1 MPQFSAAHS
10 YTLYKAIA
18 EQNPKGLGMTAF
30 RQYSELECQMLDV
43 GWWYGAMTAG
53 SPGNNSIIS
62 RMFAILWYGGLYY
75 RPKHG
80 TWRPWSDTGMPI
92 ATALSRSG
100 GVVVQYQQSLRF
112 GGNGR
117 EETLWEWLFEDQ
129 QPARRSHATHGIERG
144 NYGTMPNTRPKNF
157 KENKKDEGNHSGINL
172 AGGGKGNRNA
182 ITGQRIL
189 EDGRHGHLYFCHTE
203 AALNQPGGFLVKA
216 ESSAPLD
223 TADGLFM
230 NSPYWRAH
238 PNQRAAMLAL
248 SPIWFVP
255 WFGAAL
261 ADTLTGGGLLRQ
273 PIGLAAGAIYPQA
286 QTGDFHALGVS
297 GERGVT
303 GGKKFKSIIRFDENV
318 PYGDNGYDVM
328 FVNPTAETVDRLI
341 RRELTFDPDDLG
353 RSPPAPDLPQPET
366 STSRVNAVLVAALQD
381 VIKKYEKEASGF
393 FARSSAESQR
403 VMEWIRGVVTTDA
416 ANVTYRNGE
425 LPMQGGPLLWTLKY
439 YARGSGQPAAAGAPA
454 VKLTQGGRLHKML
467 ADVVARGDQAV
478 ARL

>member
-1 MPQFSAAHS
+1 MQ
-10 YTLYKAIA
+10 YRAIA
-18 EQNPKGLGMTAF
+18 EQNRRGVGMDAF

-53 SPGNNSIIS
+53 TAGNNSILN
-62 RMFAILWYGGLYY
+62 RMFAILWHGGLYY

-80 TWRPWSDTGMPI
+80 TWRPWSDNDMPI

-100 GVVVQYQQSLRF
+100 GVVVQYQQRSRF
-112 GGNGR
+112 GGHGR
-117 EETLWEWLFEDQ
+117 EETLWEWLFENQ
-129 QPARRSHATHGIERG
+129 QPDHRSHATHGIERG
-144 NYGTMPNTRPKNF
+144 NYGTMPNNQPKNF

-172 AGGGKGNRNA
+172 AGGGLGNRNP
-182 ITGQRIL
+182 ITGKQIL
-189 EDGRHGHLYFCHTE
+189 EDGRHGHLYFCHT
-203 AALNQPGGFLVKA
+203 AATMNQPGGFLVKA

-230 NSPYWRAH
+230 NSPYWREN

-261 ADTLTGGGLLRQ
+261 VDTLTGGGWARQ
-273 PIGLAAGAIYPQA
+273 PGGLAAGAIYPQA

-303 GGKKFKSIIRFDENV
+303 GGKKFKSIIKFDENV
-318 PYGDNGYDVM
+318 PYGANGYDVM
-328 FVNPTAETVDRLI
+328 FVNPTDDTVNRLI
-341 RRELTFDPDDLG
+341 QGGLTFDPDDLG
-353 RSPPAPDLPQPET
+353 RSPPAPALPQPEAIQSQT
-366 STSRVNAVLVAALQD
+366 ELRVNAVLVAALRD
-381 VIKKYEKEASGF
+381 VIRKYEKEASGF
-393 FARSSAESQR
+393 FARSSKESQQ
-403 VMEWIRGVVTTDA
+403 VMGWIVSVVGADA

-425 LPMQGGPLLWTLKY
+425 MPMQGGPLLWTLKY
-439 YARGSGQPAAAGAPA
+439 YVRGSGQPAAAGAPA
-454 VKLTQGGRLHKML
+454 VKLTQGGRLHTML
-467 ADVVARGDQAV
+467 ADVVAEGDQAV